1 MAEAHE
7 RTLLGIESGPLTVP
21 PRGEGEAAADLVG
34 RRLDHFEVRRLV
46 GEGGM
51 GAVYEAHDLS
61 LDRRV
66 ALKTL
71 RPELSNHPEHAERLL
86 REARAQARLTHPA
99 VTHIYYIGRQPGG
112 PLFFAME
119 YVEGEPL
126 EALVERGERL
136 EPEVARRLMIQVAE
150 GLRAAHRAGIVHRD
164 IKPSNLLR
172 SADGRVKI
180 ADFGLA
186 KPIDADASITREGA
200 VVGSPLYMAPEQARG
215 EEVDHRADMY
225 ALGATFFHLLS
236 GRPPYEAAHAMGVVA
251 RHLADPVPSL
261 RERAPHVPPALAA
274 IVERLLAKE
283 PQDRFDDYD
292 QLIEALREAAPG
304 RIRFAG
310 AGPRSAAVVLDLLFA
325 GLVVAVLG
333 AWGAF
338 LHLAHVTLGHAYA
351 ERTVGK
357 ALLRL
362 RVRRPEGGRL
372 GLGRSLARTVGSLW
386 MPMLAAATVALSQ
399 GFPELMEKL
408 EKLDPRYMGELQGML
423 AAMAISH
430 GVMTL
435 AYLAGLSVVFFHPQ
449 KRALHDLVADS
460 VVIYEPEAGAGEA
473 A

>member
-1 MAEAHE
+1 M
-7 RTLLGIESGPLTVP
+7 SVP
-21 PRGEGEAAADLVG
+21 PEEAEGDAGDLVG
-34 RRLDHFEVRRLV
+34 QRLDHFEVLRLV

-71 RPELSNHPEHAERLL
+71 RPELSTRPEHAERLL

-99 VTHIYYIGRQPGG
+99 VTHIYYIGRRPRG

-126 EALVERGERL
+126 EDLVERGERL
-136 EPEVARRLMIQVAE
+136 DPEEARRLMIQVAE

-172 SADGRVKI
+172 TRDGQVKI

-186 KPIDADASITREGA
+186 KPLDTDASITREGA
-200 VVGSPLYMAPEQARG
+200 LVGSPLYMAPEQARG
-215 EEVDHRADMY
+215 EAVDHRADMY

-236 GRPPYEAAHAMGVVA
+236 GSPPYEAAHVMGVVA
-251 RHLADPVPSL
+251 RHLSDPVPSL
-261 RERAPHVPPALAA
+261 RERAPSVPRPLAA
-274 IVERLLAKE
+274 IVERLMAKA
-283 PQDRFDDYD
+283 PADRFDDYD

-310 AGPRSAAVVLDLLFA
+310 AGPRSAAVVLDMLFA
-325 GLVVAVLG
+325 GIAVAVLG

-351 ERTVGK
+351 ERTLGK
-357 ALLRL
+357 YLLRL
-362 RVRRPEGGRL
+362 RVRRPDGRPI
-372 GLGRSLARTVGSLW
+372 GLGRSAARTVAALW
-386 MPMLAAATVALSQ
+386 MPMMAAGTVALSQ
-399 GFPELMEKL
+399 GFPELMDKL

-423 AAMAISH
+423 VAMAISH

-435 AYLAGLSVVFFHPQ
+435 AYAAGLGVVFFHPQ
-449 KRALHDLVADS
+449 KRALHDLVVDS
-460 VVIYEPEAGAGEA
+460 VVVYEPERGGGEPGAGA
-473 A
+473 